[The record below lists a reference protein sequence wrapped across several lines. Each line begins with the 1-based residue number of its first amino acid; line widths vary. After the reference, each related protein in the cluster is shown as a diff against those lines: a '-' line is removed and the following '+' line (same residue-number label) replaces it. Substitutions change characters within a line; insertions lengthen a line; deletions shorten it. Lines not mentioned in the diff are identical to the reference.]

1 MKTSTL
7 NSKAGTSASPWF
19 CGADFPAALRRGA
32 CMIALLP
39 VLATAQSSDPFGTL
53 AAVPPLTGVRSTGP
67 APCQPTETGQPLNL
81 IDVVDLALCNNA
93 RAQAAQ
99 VGVAQA
105 AYLPS
110 VSASVTASRNRSE
123 ATRNNDPFSQQT
135 AGLNLSYVLYDFG
148 ARAAN
153 LENARQLFAAAAA
166 SRDAAV
172 QSIFL
177 AAMQAFFLRHTADAV
192 LEASRQSEKTSLE
205 SFNAAEARYRVGAA
219 TPADRLQARTA
230 HAQAVLNRITA
241 EGAVKTAQGLLANTI
256 GADPTR
262 SPTLSPMPPA
272 APESGFEADVAQLIE
287 TARLRRPD
295 LAAAEAQFRAA
306 QAGIESAQASHLPT
320 LSLGVNTARSHLSGQ
335 PSIDSS
341 NIGLTL
347 SIPIFSGFSTTYKVL
362 TAEAQ
367 ADVQAARR
375 DQVRLQVG
383 LDVWNAYA
391 ALTTATQ
398 SVKSADELLES
409 ATLSER
415 MAAGR
420 YQAGVG
426 SILDLLTAQTA
437 LANARLSRIQAGFNW
452 YTARAGL
459 AQAMGALDS
468 NLLDEL
474 SVKNRP

>member
-1 MKTSTL
+1 MDT
-7 NSKAGTSASPWF
+7 
-19 CGADFPAALRRGA
+19 DFPVFLRRGA
-32 CMIALLP
+32 LLGAV
-39 VLATAQSSDPFGTL
+39 VLFPPLVHAGDPFGTL
-53 AAVPPLTGVRSTGP
+53 AAVPPLSGVQEVGP
-67 APCQPTETGQPLNL
+67 APCQPTEAGQPLNL
-81 IDVVDLALCNNA
+81 IDVVDLALCNNPRTREAWATA

-99 VGVAQA
+99 VGVARSA
-105 AYLPS
+105 FLPS
-110 VSASVTASRNRSE
+110 ASATLTASRNRSE
-123 ATRNNDPFSQQT
+123 TTRNNDSFNQQT
-135 AGLNLSYVLYDFG
+135 VGANLSYVLYDFG

-172 QSIFL
+172 QGVFL
-177 AAMQAFFLRHTADAV
+177 AAMQSFFLRHTADAV

-241 EGAVKTAQGLLANTI
+241 EGAVKTAQGQLANTI

-262 SPTLSPMPPA
+262 SPALAPMPPA
-272 APESGFEADVAQLIE
+272 TPGTGFEADVGQLIE
-287 TARLRRPD
+287 TARRNRPD

-306 QAGIESAQASHLPT
+306 RAGVDSAQANHLPT
-320 LSLGVNTARSHLSGQ
+320 LSLGVNAARNHLSGQ

-347 SIPIFSGFSTTYKVL
+347 TIPIFSGFSTTYKVYA
-362 TAEAQ
+362 AEAQ

-398 SVKSADELLES
+398 SVKSADDLLES

-426 SILDLLTAQTA
+426 NILDLLAAQAA

-468 NLLDEL
+468 TLLDEL

>member
-1 MKTSTL
+1 MNT
-7 NSKAGTSASPWF
+7 
-19 CGADFPAALRRGA
+19 DFPASLRRS
-32 CMIALLP
+32 ALLAVLSLFP
-39 VLATAQSSDPFGTL
+39 PLIQAGDPFNTLAT
-53 AAVPPLTGVRSTGP
+53 VPPLSGVRASGP
-67 APCQPTETGQPLNL
+67 APCQPVAAGQSLNL
-81 IDVVDLALCNNA
+81 VDVVDLALCNNPRTREAWANA

-110 VSASVTASRNRSE
+110 VSASVTASRNRIE
-123 ATRNNDPFSQQT
+123 TARNGDSFSQQS
-135 AGLNLSYVLYDFG
+135 AGVNLSYVLYDFG

-172 QSIFL
+172 QGVFL

-205 SFNAAEARYRVGAA
+205 SFNAAEARYRVGTA

-241 EGAVKTAQGLLANTI
+241 EGAVKTAQGQLANTI
-256 GADPTR
+256 GVDPTR
-262 SPTLSPMPPA
+262 SPALAPMPAA
-272 APESGFEADVAQLIE
+272 APGTGFETDVAQLIE
-287 TARLRRPD
+287 AARRRRPD
-295 LAAAEAQFRAA
+295 LAAAQAQFRAA
-306 QAGIESAQASHLPT
+306 QAGIGAAQASHLP
-320 LSLGVNTARSHLSGQ
+320 SLAFGVNAGRSQFSNQ
-335 PSIDSS
+335 ASIDSS

-347 SIPIFSGFSTTYKVL
+347 TIPIFSGFSTTYKVHA
-362 TAEAQ
+362 AEAQ
-367 ADVQAARR
+367 ADIQAARR
-375 DQVRLQVG
+375 DQVHLQVG

-398 SVKSADELLES
+398 SVKSAEDLLES

-437 LANARLSRIQAGFNW
+437 LATARLSRIQAGFNW
-452 YTARAGL
+452 YTARAAL
-459 AQAMGALDS
+459 AQAMGALDG

-474 SVKNRP
+474 TVKDRP

>member
-1 MKTSTL
+1 MNT
-7 NSKAGTSASPWF
+7 
-19 CGADFPAALRRGA
+19 DFPASLRRGA
-32 CMIALLP
+32 LLAVLALSPLP
-39 VLATAQSSDPFGTL
+39 VQAGDPFNTL
-53 AAVPPLTGVRSTGP
+53 AAVPPLSGMNVAGP
-67 APCQPTETGQPLNL
+67 APCQPAGAGQPLNL
-81 IDVVDLALCNNA
+81 IDVVDLALCNNPRTREVWANA

-110 VSASVTASRNRSE
+110 VSASATANRSRNE
-123 ATRNNDPFSQQT
+123 ALRNNAPYWQQS
-135 AGLNLSYVLYDFG
+135 ASASLSYVLYDFG

-153 LENARQLFAAAAA
+153 LENARQLFTAAAA

-172 QSIFL
+172 QSVFL
-177 AAMQAFFLRHTADAV
+177 AAVQAFFQRHTADAV
-192 LEASRQSEKTSLE
+192 LVASRQSEKAGLE

-241 EGAVKTAQGLLANTI
+241 EGAVKTAQGQLANAI

-262 SPTLSPMPPA
+262 SPALAPMPPA
-272 APESGFEADVAQLIE
+272 APGTGFEADVAQLIE
-287 TARLRRPD
+287 AARRSRPD

-306 QAGIESAQASHLPT
+306 QAGIDAAQASHLPI
-320 LSLGVNTARSHLSGQ
+320 LSLGVNAGRSHLSGQ
-335 PSIDSS
+335 PWIDNSG
-341 NIGLTL
+341 IGLTL
-347 SIPIFSGFSTTYKVL
+347 TIPIFSGFSPTYKVHA
-362 TAEAQ
+362 AEAQ

-383 LDVWNAYA
+383 VDVWNAYA

-398 SVKSADELLES
+398 SVKSAEDLLES

-437 LANARLSRIQAGFNW
+437 LATARLSRIQAGFNW
-452 YTARAGL
+452 YTARAAL

-474 SVKNRP
+474 GAR